1 MQEYIIP
8 FVSLLLE
15 MAPYLL
21 LGFLVAGLLHAFV
34 PPSFFS
40 RHLSGLGF
48 RPVVNSALMGVPL
61 PLCSC
66 GVIPTA
72 MGLRKSGASRGATVS
87 FLIST
92 PQTGVDSILATAATM
107 GLPMA
112 LMRPVIAFVTA
123 IFGGSLVSRFCPEPA
138 QAKTVAAVVDERRH
152 GFRARIADALHYGF
166 VDMMQDVG
174 KWLTI
179 GLVLAGIIAVAVPD
193 GFLTGLRDYPLLNML
208 LILVVAVPMYVCATG
223 SIPVAMAL
231 MLKGL
236 SPGAALVFLMA
247 GPATNAA
254 AMIVIGKALD
264 RRAMVLYTL
273 SIVLGAIV
281 FGLVIDYL
289 LPASWFALSSAGDAC
304 CEMDAF
310 PWWKILCAVIFVILL
325 INAMLHK
332 HQHHHETSAP
342 DSGAACFIVKGMQ
355 CNHCKASVERTVGA
369 IDGVTSVDVNLADG
383 TVTVSGNVDPAA
395 VVEQV
400 EGLGFNCSPADDRH

>member
-34 PPSFFS
+34 PPSFIS
-40 RHLSGLGF
+40 RHLSGPGF

-138 QAKTVAAVVDERRH
+138 QAKTVAAVADERRH
-152 GFRARIADALHYGF
+152 GFAARIADALHYGF

-289 LPASWFALSSAGDAC
+289 LPASWFALSSAGHAC

-369 IDGVTSVDVNLADG
+369 IDGVTSVDVSLADG
-383 TVTVSGNVDPAA
+383 TVTVSGNVDPAT

>member
-40 RHLSGLGF
+40 RHLSGSGF

-138 QAKTVAAVVDERRH
+138 QATSVAAVADERRH
-152 GFRARIADALHYGF
+152 GFWARIADALHYGF

-289 LPASWFALSSAGDAC
+289 LPASWFALSSAHDAC

-310 PWWKILCAVIFVILL
+310 PWWKILSAVIFVILL

-332 HQHHHETSAP
+332 HQHHHETSVP

-369 IDGVTSVDVNLADG
+369 IDGVTSVDVSLADG
-383 TVTVSGNVDPAA
+383 TVTVSGNVDPAT

>member
-40 RHLSGLGF
+40 RHLSGSGF

-138 QAKTVAAVVDERRH
+138 QAKTVAAVADERRH
-152 GFRARIADALHYGF
+152 GFAARIADALHYGF

-289 LPASWFALSSAGDAC
+289 LPASWFALSSAGHAC

-369 IDGVTSVDVNLADG
+369 IDGVTSVDVSLADG
-383 TVTVSGNVDPAA
+383 TVTVSGNVDPAT

>member
-40 RHLSGLGF
+40 RHLSGPGF
-48 RPVVNSALMGVPL
+48 RPFVNSALMGVPL

-138 QAKTVAAVVDERRH
+138 QAKTVAAVADERRH
-152 GFRARIADALHYGF
+152 GFRARVADALHYGF

-332 HQHHHETSAP
+332 HQHHHEASAS
-342 DSGAACFIVKGMQ
+342 DSGAACFIVRGMQ

-383 TVTVSGNVDPAA
+383 TVTVSGNVDPAT

>member
-1 MQEYIIP
+1 
-8 FVSLLLE
+8 
-15 MAPYLL
+15 
-21 LGFLVAGLLHAFV
+21 
-34 PPSFFS
+34 
-40 RHLSGLGF
+40 
-48 RPVVNSALMGVPL
+48 
-61 PLCSC
+61 
-66 GVIPTA
+66 
-72 MGLRKSGASRGATVS
+72 
-87 FLIST
+87 
-92 PQTGVDSILATAATM
+92 
-107 GLPMA
+107 MA

-138 QAKTVAAVVDERRH
+138 QAKTVAAVADERRH
-152 GFRARIADALHYGF
+152 GFAARIADALHYGF

-289 LPASWFALSSAGDAC
+289 LPASWFALSSAGHAC

-369 IDGVTSVDVNLADG
+369 IDGVTSVDVSLADG
-383 TVTVSGNVDPAA
+383 TVTVSGNVDPAT

>member
-40 RHLSGLGF
+40 RHLSGSGF

-138 QAKTVAAVVDERRH
+138 QAKTVAAVADERRH
-152 GFRARIADALHYGF
+152 GFAARIADALHYGF

-289 LPASWFALSSAGDAC
+289 LPASWFALSSAGHAC

-332 HQHHHETSAP
+332 HQHHHGTSAP

-369 IDGVTSVDVNLADG
+369 IDGVTSVDVSLADG
-383 TVTVSGNVDPAA
+383 TVTVSGNVDPAT

>member
-34 PPSFFS
+34 PTSFFS
-40 RHLSGLGF
+40 RHLSGPGF

-152 GFRARIADALHYGF
+152 GFRARVVDALHYGF

-332 HQHHHETSAP
+332 HQHHHEASVS
-342 DSGAACFIVKGMQ
+342 DSGAACFIVRGMQ
-355 CNHCKASVERTVGA
+355 CNHCKASVERTIGA

-383 TVTVSGNVDPAA
+383 TVTVSGNVDPAT

-400 EGLGFNCSPADDRH
+400 EGLGFNCSPADGRH

>member
-40 RHLSGLGF
+40 RHLSGSGF

-138 QAKTVAAVVDERRH
+138 QAKTVAAVADERRH
-152 GFRARIADALHYGF
+152 GFAARIADALHYGF

-289 LPASWFALSSAGDAC
+289 LPASWFALSSAGHAC

-342 DSGAACFIVKGMQ
+342 DSGTACFIVKGMQ

-369 IDGVTSVDVNLADG
+369 IDGVTSVDVSLADG
-383 TVTVSGNVDPAA
+383 TVTVSGNVDPAT

>member
-40 RHLSGLGF
+40 RHLSGPGF

-138 QAKTVAAVVDERRH
+138 QAKTVAAVADERRH
-152 GFRARIADALHYGF
+152 GFAARIADALHYGF

-264 RRAMVLYTL
+264 RRAWCST
-273 SIVLGAIV
+273 
-281 FGLVIDYL
+281 
-289 LPASWFALSSAGDAC
+289 
-304 CEMDAF
+304 
-310 PWWKILCAVIFVILL
+310 
-325 INAMLHK
+325 
-332 HQHHHETSAP
+332 
-342 DSGAACFIVKGMQ
+342 
-355 CNHCKASVERTVGA
+355 HCPLFWER
-369 IDGVTSVDVNLADG
+369 
-383 TVTVSGNVDPAA
+383 
-395 VVEQV
+395 
-400 EGLGFNCSPADDRH
+400 

>member
-40 RHLSGLGF
+40 RHLSGSGF

-138 QAKTVAAVVDERRH
+138 QAKTVAAVADERRR

-332 HQHHHETSAP
+332 HQHHHEASVS

-383 TVTVSGNVDPAA
+383 TVTVSGNVDPAT

>member
-1 MQEYIIP
+1 
-8 FVSLLLE
+8 

-40 RHLSGLGF
+40 RHLSGPGF

-138 QAKTVAAVVDERRH
+138 QAKAVADERRH
-152 GFRARIADALHYGF
+152 GFAARIADALHYGF

-231 MLKGL
+231 
-236 SPGAALVFLMA
+236 SIATVTIFLVVKVLFL
-247 GPATNAA
+247 G
-254 AMIVIGKALD
+254 
-264 RRAMVLYTL
+264 
-273 SIVLGAIV
+273 IVLS
-281 FGLVIDYL
+281 LVILIPPNNKIIGRNSSKSKSTLKIKSGCNLCVIDL
-289 LPASWFALSSAGDAC
+289 SFLPSGLYRRFRIFTESAHFCGRGLTNTIRSPPVWN
-304 CEMDAF
+304 F
-310 PWWKILCAVIFVILL
+310 TTP
-325 INAMLHK
+325 
-332 HQHHHETSAP
+332 ET
-342 DSGAACFIVKGMQ
+342 
-355 CNHCKASVERTVGA
+355 HY
-369 IDGVTSVDVNLADG
+369 
-383 TVTVSGNVDPAA
+383 
-395 VVEQV
+395 
-400 EGLGFNCSPADDRH
+400 

>member
-40 RHLSGLGF
+40 RHLSGPGF

-152 GFRARIADALHYGF
+152 GFRARIVDALHYGF

-310 PWWKILCAVIFVILL
+310 PWWKILSAVIFVILL

-383 TVTVSGNVDPAA
+383 TVTVSGNVDPAT

>member
-40 RHLSGLGF
+40 RHLSGSGF

-138 QAKTVAAVVDERRH
+138 QAKTVAAVADERRH
-152 GFRARIADALHYGF
+152 GFAARIADALHYGF

-332 HQHHHETSAP
+332 HQHHHGTSAP

-369 IDGVTSVDVNLADG
+369 IDGVTSVDVSLADG
-383 TVTVSGNVDPAA
+383 TVTVSGNVDPAT